1 MSRTKKPDEMQIL
14 QEFVNI
20 TRGREFDRNLNN
32 IHNPIYGTLAQTLKL
47 PKHVIRKV
55 IFGMQ
60 PSLILQRYKPDS
72 KSYIFETPMHRSEH
86 MEKSGNVSDDS
97 ATTR

>member
-1 MSRTKKPDEMQIL
+1 MSRTKKPNEMQIL

-32 IHNPIYGTLAQTLKL
+32 IHNPIYGTLSQTLKL

-72 KSYIFETPMHRSEH
+72 KSYIFETPMHHSDNMNKSETI
-86 MEKSGNVSDDS
+86 SGDS
-97 ATTR
+97 ATKR